1 MADVW
6 VQHPAGLAVAVH
18 LAIIVAVE
26 VLVVF
31 VRHQKSQKK
40 KPLKKA
46 ASARQVPKKETN
58 AVGQQRQEAIIAGNM
73 HYEWIFLKPIECY
86 LSFAPTGKR
95 NIRID
100 NPEHRILAHP

>member
-26 VLVVF
+26 VHVVF
-31 VRHQKSQKK
+31 VRHRKSQKK

-58 AVGQQRQEAIIAGNM
+58 AAGQQRREAIIAGNM
-73 HYEWIFLKPIECY
+73 HDEWIFLITYCV
-86 LSFAPTGKR
+86 LQVF
-95 NIRID
+95 
-100 NPEHRILAHP
+100 HPDGQKEQTNKHP